1 MSLSIFDD
9 KNKQPDDNDLAEALG
24 EMKQTWDAIKTHLE
38 AEYGAVSEEW
48 KFSGQKW
55 GWAYALKLKKRRIVY
70 LTPCKDH
77 FILGMALG
85 GKAVAAATESGLSE
99 HVLDIVNNAKKYA
112 EGTAV
117 RLEVRSNE
125 FLEDIKKI
133 IRAKVEN

>member
-9 KNKQPDDNDLAEALG
+9 KNKQPADNDLAKALG
-24 EMKQTWDAIKTHLE
+24 ETKQTWDEIKTHLE
-38 AEYGAVSEEW
+38 TEYGAVVEEW

-55 GWAYALKLKKRRIVY
+55 GWACALKVKKRRIVY

-85 GKAVAAATESGLSE
+85 GKAVAAATASGLSE
-99 HVLDIVNNAKKYA
+99 RVLDIIKNAKKYA

-117 RLEVRSNE
+117 RLEVRSHE
-125 FLEDIKKI
+125 YVEDIKKL